1 MIVEKNFD
9 VKIKI
14 DSEIVS
20 KYFSQADSAE
30 IDSLLDYIENNCDQD
45 VLRMTV
51 GKYLKRLR
59 ESNGEAFNNFVGIGN
74 SELNKSVSV
83 EETKSDLLFDVG
95 DYIFIREITC
105 FVPTSYTY
113 RRYRVA
119 CIESGVV
126 VLAVDGSRARKY
138 MCSDIE
144 NAIMQGVAYVSR
156 NVKMS

>member
-30 IDSLLDYIENNCDQD
+30 IDSLLDYIEDNCDQD
-45 VLRMTV
+45 VLRMAV

-59 ESNGEAFNNFVGIGN
+59 ESNYEEFNNFVGIGN
-74 SELNKSVSV
+74 SELSKSVSV

-95 DYIFIREITC
+95 DWL
-105 FVPTSYTY
+105 FVH
-113 RRYRVA
+113 
-119 CIESGVV
+119 ESGLFGFGSMYNRYLVARIEHDYV
-126 VLAVDGSRARKY
+126 VLRDGSFARKY
-138 MCSDIE
+138 MRKDIE
-144 NAIMQGVAYVSR
+144 DAVRCGAIHVSHITD
-156 NVKMS
+156 K